1 MGSHIGTI
9 MKLHLLPLL
18 VLVLLSLAEGRR
30 KKREIEIWVRPD
42 QPPDSC
48 PYGNCPYGQT

>member
-1 MGSHIGTI
+1 